1 MIDASVCTCCSSTS
15 LCRSSCLISACIV
28 RIWLETRDVRASCC
42 SCWSARCWIW
52 ISLSTC
58 WSCCSALGEFC
69 YCFLTAPLESAFG
82 NAPLLVLLYE
92 PRRLTVKALDIRRK
106 GGVILPRLF
115 LCLTGTGEQRLDVI
129 FLTGIFGSF
138 ARDVGAPG
146 ISRTGP
152 DDATDTGT
160 NGGTPAPHQ
169 RARLP
174 QPLRR
179 PLPLSLPPCSLQS
192 CAGCLRDQ
200 HSLRAAP

>member
-1 MIDASVCTCCSSTS
+1 M
-15 LCRSSCLISACIV
+15 
-28 RIWLETRDVRASCC
+28 LELLFR
-42 SCWSARCWIW
+42 
-52 ISLSTC
+52 
-58 WSCCSALGEFC
+58 LGEFC

-138 ARDVGAPG
+138 ARDVGPQAYPVPAP
-146 ISRTGP
+146 TTP
-152 DDATDTGT
+152 P
-160 NGGTPAPHQ
+160 TPAPMAAPCPHQ

-179 PLPLSLPPCSLQS
+179 PLLPVPTAVLSTVVRWVSERPAQPASSPVTSIILAVFRIIPYPQS
-192 CAGCLRDQ
+192 TIELLLVLSWASVMVYRQL
-200 HSLRAAP
+200 ATAT